1 MGLTLSEISIRLL
14 IATFFGSIIGW
25 ERENKSRPAGLRT
38 HILVCVGATIIAM
51 IQKQI
56 MFEALQT
63 SLSYPELSGIIRSDP
78 ARLICQVIGGIG
90 FIGAGT
96 IGKSK
101 NTVHGLTTAASLWV
115 TAVVGLSIGMG
126 YYWIAI
132 IGSIFLLFTLTVLKK
147 FHKLSATFL
156 PSVARIEIEYCH
168 IETKEFIQN
177 YFTEHKIKIR
187 RSDFS
192 VHYEN
197 DSRTYTDSYTLE
209 LPKGVSYHD
218 IASVLSEHNNIK
230 QYQLDNLGGTVNFM

>member
-1 MGLTLSEISIRLL
+1 MTLTFTKISIRLI

-38 HILVCVGATIIAM
+38 HILVCLGATIIAL

-56 MFEALQT
+56 MFESLQT
-63 SLSYPELSGIIRSDP
+63 AISYPELSGIIRSDP

-115 TAVVGLSIGMG
+115 TAIVGLAIGMG

-132 IGSIFLLFTLTVLKK
+132 VGIIFILFSLTVLKK
-147 FHKLSATFL
+147 IHILSTTFL
-156 PSVARIEIEYCH
+156 PSIAKIEIEYNN

-187 RSDFS
+187 NSDCS
-192 VHYEN
+192 VSYHN
-197 DSRTYTDSYTLE
+197 DSFTYTDNYTLE
-209 LPKGVSYHD
+209 LPKGSNFQD
-218 IASVLSEHNNIK
+218 IAGILSTNNNII
-230 QYQLDNLGGTVNFM
+230 QYHLDNLGA

>member
-1 MGLTLSEISIRLL
+1 MTLTFTKISIRLI

-38 HILVCVGATIIAM
+38 HILVCLGATIIAL

-56 MFEALQT
+56 MFESLQT
-63 SLSYPELSGIIRSDP
+63 AISYPELSGIIRSDP

-115 TAVVGLSIGMG
+115 TAIVGLAIGMG

-132 IGSIFLLFTLTVLKK
+132 VGIIFILFSLTVLKK
-147 FHKLSATFL
+147 IHILSTTFL
-156 PSVARIEIEYCH
+156 PSIAKIEIEYNN

-187 RSDFS
+187 NSDCS
-192 VHYEN
+192 VSYHN
-197 DSRTYTDSYTLE
+197 DSLTYTDNYTLE
-209 LPKGVSYHD
+209 LPKGSNFQD
-218 IASVLSEHNNIK
+218 IAGILSTNNNII
-230 QYQLDNLGGTVNFM
+230 QYHLDNLGA